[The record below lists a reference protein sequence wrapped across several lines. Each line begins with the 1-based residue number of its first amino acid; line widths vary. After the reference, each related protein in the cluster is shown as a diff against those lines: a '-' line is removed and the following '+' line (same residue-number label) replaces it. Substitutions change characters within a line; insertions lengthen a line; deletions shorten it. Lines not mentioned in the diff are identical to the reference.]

1 MLAQVRAQVKSW
13 WRALTEQARLDGE
26 IASEMDSHME
36 RYAAD
41 LVAGGVEPGEARRR
55 ARIEFGSTAAAA
67 EECREA
73 VGLRWPNEIARD
85 LRYAARVLRKSPTF
99 TAAAVATLALCIGA
113 NTAIFSVVDAVLL
126 RPLPYPHP
134 ERLFSVARHY
144 HGKGSEGYQT
154 NLWGAAWEAVR
165 DNAAY
170 VDAAGFSDGS
180 MGVNFA
186 SGGRVEYVKQQRVSA
201 GFFRVLGIAP
211 LIGREFSADEDRK
224 GGPAVTV
231 LSYAL
236 WKRAFRADPSIVGQA
251 VALRGEPHTIVGVLP
266 EHFQSIVPA
275 DLWTP
280 LRPSRSGEGA
290 GSNYAVVARLRSGT
304 TWAQANG
311 QIEAIGAPLVRDFLQ
326 DPFTHLCLISFQRGL
341 TNSVRQPLLILWAA
355 VGLVLLIGCVNI
367 AGLLL
372 ARAAGRTREMA
383 TRLALGS
390 GRAALIRQ
398 MLAESVVLGLCGGAA
413 GAALGWLGVKALK
426 VLMPG
431 SLNVWQAVELD
442 WRVLAATACA
452 SIAAGILFGLYP
464 ALIASRLEIRAALG
478 EAGRAVAGGRNPWPR
493 RLLVASE
500 VALGVVLL
508 VGAGLLIRTFAH
520 LRGLNPGFDA
530 HNVITAELSLQDARY
545 ATSQSVNRLF
555 EQSLTRMRELPGV
568 ESAAVALSLPYERAL
583 NTGFQRL
590 DGRHVDAATE
600 YQIANFFYVTPEY
613 FRVLRIPLLRG
624 RAFTAADSGT
634 AAPTVV
640 VSEAFVKM
648 YMPGDGALG
657 RHLAPGGLAPGG
669 GDRREI
675 VGVVGDVQQKSG
687 WGEDFGPLAA
697 MPDIYIPAA
706 QTDGKSLQMVHTWF
720 SPSWIVRTAGP
731 PEGVIAGMQRAL
743 ESVDPQLPFA
753 GFHSME
759 DVRYRSLAQERFQ
772 AVLLGALAG
781 LALLLAAVGIYGLI
795 ANSVA
800 ERTRELGIR
809 LALGATVP
817 QAMRSVAL
825 PGVALALAGV
835 AAGSVLAGFA
845 TQLLRHMVWGVHPGD
860 PLTFVAVGIGL
871 LGVAAAAS
879 FLPALRITRLNPAE
893 TLRQE

>member
-1 MLAQVRAQVKSW
+1 MLAQVRSW
-13 WRALTEQARLDGE
+13 WRALTGPSRLAGE
-26 IASEMDSHME
+26 MASEMDSHME

-41 LVAGGVEPGEARRR
+41 LMARGVEPGEARRR
-55 ARIEFGSTAAAA
+55 ARIEFGSTAAAV

-73 VGLRWPNEIARD
+73 VGLRWPNEFARD

-134 ERLFSVARHY
+134 ERLAWVARHY
-144 HGKGSEGYQT
+144 QDKGSEGEGLGENGQI
-154 NLWGAAWEAVR
+154 WEAVR
-165 DNAAY
+165 DNAGY
-170 VDAAGFSDGS
+170 LDATVFSDGS

-186 SGGRVEYVKQQRVSA
+186 AGGRVEYVKQQRVAS
-201 GFFRVLGIAP
+201 GFFRVLGVTP

-231 LSYAL
+231 LSHAL
-236 WKRAFRADPSIVGQA
+236 WKRIFREDPAIVGQA
-251 VALRGEPHTIVGVLP
+251 ITLRGEPYTVVGVLP
-266 EHFQSIVPA
+266 ANFQSSTPT

-280 LRPSRSGEGA
+280 LRPSTTGEG
-290 GSNYAVVARLRSGT
+290 GGWNYVVVGRLRPGA
-304 TWAQANG
+304 TWAQADT
-311 QIEAIGAPLVRDFLQ
+311 QIEAIGAPILSKSRDSVRL
-326 DPFTHLCLISFQRGL
+326 HLISLQRGL
-341 TNSVRQPLLILWAA
+341 TDDMRQPLMILWAA
-355 VGLVLLIGCVNI
+355 VALVLLIGCVNI

-372 ARAAGRTREMA
+372 ARAAGRTRELA
-383 TRLALGS
+383 TRMALGS
-390 GRAALIRQ
+390 GRGALVRQ
-398 MLAESVVLGLCGGAA
+398 MLAESVLLGLCGGAA
-413 GAALGWLGVKALK
+413 GAALGWLGVKTLK
-426 VLMPG
+426 LLAQG
-431 SLNVWQAVELD
+431 SLEVWQNVDLN
-442 WRVLAATACA
+442 WRVLAATGCA

-464 ALIASRLEIRAALG
+464 ALVASRLEIRAALG
-478 EAGRAVAGGRNPWPR
+478 EAGRGVAGGRNPWPR

-530 HNVITAELSLQDARY
+530 HNVITAQLSLQDASY
-545 ATSQSVNRLF
+545 ATSRRVNQLFDQSVA
-555 EQSLTRMRELPGV
+555 RMRELPGV
-568 ESAAVALSLPYERAL
+568 ESAAVTLSLPYERAL
-583 NTGFQRL
+583 NSPFRRL
-590 DGRHVDAATE
+590 DGRHVDTE
-600 YQIANFFYVTPEY
+600 SQITNMFYVTPEF

-624 RAFTAADSGT
+624 RVFSAADSST
-634 AAPTVV
+634 AAPAVV

-648 YMPGDGALG
+648 YMRGDDPVG
-657 RHLAPGGLAPGG
+657 RHLDLGG
-669 GDRREI
+669 GNKNEI
-675 VGVVGDVQQKSG
+675 VGVVGDIQQKSG
-687 WGEDFGPLAA
+687 WGDNCPLAP
-697 MPDIYIPAA
+697 MPDIYIPAT
-706 QTDGKSLQMVHTWF
+706 QVEDKLMQLVHTWF
-720 SPSWIVRTAGP
+720 SPSWIVRASGP
-731 PEGVIAGMQRAL
+731 PEGVIAGMQRAIQA
-743 ESVDPQLPFA
+743 VDPQLPFA
-753 GFHSME
+753 GFHNME
-759 DVRYRSLAQERFQ
+759 DVRYRALAQERFQ

-835 AAGSVLAGFA
+835 MVGSVLAGFA
-845 TQLLRHMVWGVHPGD
+845 SQLLRHLVWGVRPGD
-860 PLTFVAVGIGL
+860 PLTFVAVGLGL

-879 FLPALRITRLNPAE
+879 FLPALRVTRLNPAE

>member
-1 MLAQVRAQVKSW
+1 MLARVRSW
-13 WRALTEQARLDGE
+13 WRALTRQSRLE
-26 IASEMDSHME
+26 EEMAAEMDSHME

-41 LVAGGVEPGEARRR
+41 LAARGVEPGEARRR
-55 ARIEFGSTAAAA
+55 ARVEFGSVPAAA

-73 VGLRWPNEIARD
+73 VGLRWPDEFIRD

-99 TAAAVATLALCIGA
+99 TGAAVATLALCIGA
-113 NTAIFSVVDAVLL
+113 NTALFSVVDAVLL
-126 RPLPYPHP
+126 RPLPYPQP
-134 ERLFSVARHY
+134 ERLFSVARHFQ
-144 HGKGSEGYQT
+144 GKGSNAYQT
-154 NLWGAAWEAVR
+154 NLWGAAWEGVR
-165 DNAAY
+165 DHASY
-170 VDAAGFSDGS
+170 VDAAVFSDGS

-186 SGGRVEYVKQQRVSA
+186 AGGRVEYVKQQRVSA

-211 LIGREFSADEDRK
+211 LIGREFSADEDRQ
-224 GGPAVTV
+224 GGPAVAV

-236 WKRAFRADPSIVGQA
+236 WKRVFRADPSIVGQA
-251 VALRGEPHTIVGVLP
+251 VTLRGEPHTVAGVLP
-266 EHFQSIVPA
+266 AHFQSSVPA

-280 LRPSRSGEGA
+280 LRPSREGEGG
-290 GSNYAVVARLRSGT
+290 GSNYAVVARLRSGA
-304 TWAQANG
+304 TWAQANT
-311 QIEAIGAPLVRDFLQ
+311 QLEALGAPLLREFGQ
-326 DPFTHLCLISFQRGL
+326 DPSTEHLRLISFQRGM
-341 TNSVRQPLLILWAA
+341 SEYVRQPLLILWAA
-355 VGLVLLIGCVNI
+355 VGLVLVIGCVNI

-383 TRLALGS
+383 TRMALGS

-413 GAALGWLGVKALK
+413 GAVLGWLGVKALK
-426 VLMPG
+426 ALMPA

-442 WRVLAATACA
+442 WRALAATACA

-464 ALIASRLEIRAALG
+464 ALAASRLEIRAALG

-520 LRGLNPGFDA
+520 LQGLDPGFDA
-530 HNVITAELSLQDARY
+530 KNIITAQLSLQDARY
-545 ATSQSVNRLF
+545 ATNQRVNQLF
-555 EQSLTRMRELPGV
+555 DKSLTRICELPGV
-568 ESAAVALSLPYERAL
+568 DSAAVALSLPYERAL
-583 NTGFQRL
+583 NTGFKRL
-590 DGRHVDAATE
+590 DGPHPDTE
-600 YQIANFFYVTPEY
+600 SQITNMFYITPEF
-613 FRVLRIPLLRG
+613 FRVLRMPLLRG
-624 RAFTAADSGT
+624 RVFTAADSRTT
-634 AAPTVV
+634 AEVAV

-648 YMPGDGALG
+648 YMRGDDPVG
-657 RHLAPGGLAPGG
+657 RHLGDD

-675 VGVVGDVQQKSG
+675 VGVVGDIQQKSG
-687 WGEDFGPLAA
+687 WGDGAPTAA
-697 MPDIYIPAA
+697 MPDIYIPAT
-706 QTDGKSLQMVHTWF
+706 QVDDKFIPLVHTFF
-720 SPSWIVRTAGP
+720 SPNWIVRTAGS
-731 PEGVIAGMQRAL
+731 PEGIIAGMQRAIQA
-743 ESVDPQLPFA
+743 VDPQLPFA
-753 GFHSME
+753 GFHNME

-809 LALGATVP
+809 LALGATVS
-817 QAMRSVAL
+817 QAMRAVAL

-835 AAGSVLAGFA
+835 MVSSVLAGFA
-845 TQLLRHMVWGVHPGD
+845 SQLLRHLIWGVRPGD
-860 PLTFVAVGIGL
+860 PLTFAVVGIGL

-879 FLPALRITRLNPAE
+879 FLPALRVTRLNPAE

>member
-1 MLAQVRAQVKSW
+1 MLAQARSW
-13 WRALTEQARLDGE
+13 WRALTGQSRLADE
-26 IASEMDSHME
+26 VASEMDSHME
-36 RYAAD
+36 SYAAD

-73 VGLRWPNEIARD
+73 VGLRWPDELARD
-85 LRYAARVLRKSPTF
+85 LRYATRVLRKSPTF

-126 RPLPYPHP
+126 RSLPYPQP
-134 ERLFSVARHY
+134 ERLFSVARHFQ
-144 HGKGSEGYQT
+144 GKGSESYQM
-154 NLWGAAWEAVR
+154 NLWGSAWEAVR
-165 DNAAY
+165 DNATY
-170 VDAAGFSDGS
+170 VDAAVFSDGS

-186 SGGRVEYVKQQRVSA
+186 AEDRVEYVKQQRVSA

-211 LIGREFSADEDRK
+211 FIGREFSTDEDRI

-236 WKRAFRADPSIVGQA
+236 WKRAFRADPSIVGQT
-251 VALRGEPHTIVGVLP
+251 VTLRGEPHTVVGVLP
-266 EHFQSIVPA
+266 ALFQSIVPA

-280 LRPSRSGEGA
+280 LRPSRSGEGG
-290 GSNYAVVARLRSGT
+290 GSNYAVVARLRSGA

-311 QIEAIGAPLVRDFLQ
+311 QMEAIGAPLLRQYGQ
-326 DPFTHLCLISFQRGL
+326 DPSTRLQLISFQRGL
-341 TNSVRQPLLILWAA
+341 TEDVRQPLLILWAA

-383 TRLALGS
+383 TRMALGS
-390 GRAALIRQ
+390 GRAALVRQ
-398 MLAESVVLGLCGGAA
+398 LLAESLLLGLCGGAA
-413 GAALGWLGVKALK
+413 GTILGWLGVKALK
-426 VLMPG
+426 TLMPP
-431 SLNVWQAVELD
+431 SLNVWQAVEMD

-452 SIAAGILFGLYP
+452 SIAAGVLFGLYP
-464 ALIASRLEIRAALG
+464 ALVASRLEIRAALG

-493 RLLVASE
+493 RLLVTSE

-508 VGAGLLIRTFAH
+508 VGAGLLIRTFTH

-530 HNVITAELSLQDARY
+530 RNAITAELSLQDARY
-545 ATSQSVNRLF
+545 ATSQSMNRLF
-555 EQSLTRMRELPGV
+555 EQSLARMRELPGV
-568 ESAAVALSLPYERAL
+568 ESAAVTLSLPYERAL
-583 NTGFQRL
+583 NTQLKRL
-590 DGRHVDAATE
+590 DGRHVDTE
-600 YQIANFFYVTPEY
+600 WQITNMLYITPEY

-624 RAFTAADSGT
+624 RVFTAADSGR
-634 AAPTVV
+634 AAPAAV

-648 YMPGDGALG
+648 YMSGDEALG
-657 RHLAPGGLAPGG
+657 RHLDLGG
-669 GDRREI
+669 GDKREI

-687 WGEDFGPLAA
+687 WGDGSPLAA
-697 MPDIYIPAA
+697 MPDVYIPAA
-706 QTDGKSLQMVHTWF
+706 QVEDQFVPLVHTWF
-720 SPSWIVRTAGP
+720 SPSWIVRTSGP
-731 PEGVIAGMQRAL
+731 AQGAIAGMQRAIQ
-743 ESVDPQLPFA
+743 EVDPQLPFA

-759 DVRYRSLAQERFQ
+759 DVRYRALAQERFQ
-772 AVLLGALAG
+772 AFLLGALAG

-817 QAMRSVAL
+817 QAMRAVAL

-835 AAGSVLAGFA
+835 VVGSVLAGF
-845 TQLLRHMVWGVHPGD
+845 TSQLLRHLVWGVRPGD
-860 PLTFVAVGIGL
+860 PVTFVAVGLGL
-871 LGVAAAAS
+871 LGVAAGAS
-879 FLPALRITRLNPAE
+879 CLPALRVPRLNPAE

>member
-1 MLAQVRAQVKSW
+1 MLAQVKSW
-13 WRALTEQARLDGE
+13 WRALTGQSRLAGE
-26 IASEMDSHME
+26 MASEMDGHME
-36 RYAAD
+36 RYASD
-41 LVAGGVEPGEARRR
+41 LMARGVEPGEARRR

-73 VGLRWPNEIARD
+73 VGLRWPNEFGRD
-85 LRYAARVLRKSPTF
+85 LRYAVRVLRKSPTF

-126 RPLPYPHP
+126 RPLPYPAP
-134 ERLFSVARHY
+134 ERLFSVARHFQ
-144 HGKGSEGYQT
+144 GKGSESYQT
-154 NLWGAAWEAVR
+154 NLWGSAWEAVR
-165 DNAAY
+165 DNATY
-170 VDAAGFSDGS
+170 LDAAVFSDGS

-186 SGGRVEYVKQQRVSA
+186 AGGGVDYVKQQRVSA
-201 GFFRVLGIAP
+201 GFFRVLGIKP
-211 LIGREFSADEDRK
+211 LIGREFSMNEDRPA
-224 GGPAVTV
+224 GPAVTV

-236 WKRAFRADPSIVGQA
+236 WKRVFHADPSIVGQA
-251 VALRGEPHTIVGVLP
+251 VTLRGEPHIIVGVLP
-266 EHFQSIVPA
+266 AGFRSIVPA

-280 LRPSRSGEGA
+280 LRPSRSGEGG
-290 GSNYAVVARLRSGT
+290 GSNYAVVARLHSGAS
-304 TWAQANG
+304 WAQANG
-311 QIEAIGAPLVRDFLQ
+311 QIEAIGAPLMRQYGQ
-326 DPFTHLCLISFQRGL
+326 DASTRLRLISFQRGL
-341 TNSVRQPLLILWAA
+341 TVDVRQPILILWAA
-355 VGLVLLIGCVNI
+355 VGVVLLIGCVNI

-383 TRLALGS
+383 TRMALGS

-413 GAALGWLGVKALK
+413 GTGLGWLGVKALK
-426 VLMPG
+426 ALTPA
-431 SLNVWQAVELD
+431 SLNLWQAVDLD
-442 WRVLAATACA
+442 WRVLAATAFA

-464 ALIASRLEIRAALG
+464 ALAASRLQIRAALG

-493 RLLVASE
+493 RLLVTSE

-555 EQSLTRMRELPGV
+555 EQSLARMRELPGV
-568 ESAAVALSLPYERAL
+568 ESAAVTISLPYERAL
-583 NTGFQRL
+583 NTGFQRM
-590 DGRHVDAATE
+590 DGPHVDTE
-600 YQIANFFYVTPEY
+600 SQITNMFYITPEY

-624 RAFTAADSGT
+624 RVFTAADSSIS
-634 AAPTVV
+634 APATV

-648 YMPGDGALG
+648 YMPGDEPVG
-657 RHLAPGGLAPGG
+657 RHLDLGG
-669 GDRREI
+669 GEKREI

-687 WGEDFGPLAA
+687 WGDGAPTAA
-697 MPDIYIPAA
+697 MPDIYIPAM
-706 QTDGKSLQMVHTWF
+706 QVQDKFMQLVHTWF
-720 SPSWIVRTAGP
+720 SPSWTVRSAGP
-731 PEGVIAGMQRAL
+731 AEGVIAGMQRAL

-759 DVRYRSLAQERFQ
+759 DVRYRALSQERFQ
-772 AVLLGALAG
+772 VVLLGALAG

-817 QAMRSVAL
+817 QAIRSVAL

-835 AAGSVLAGFA
+835 IVGSVLAAFA
-845 TQLLRHMVWGVHPGD
+845 TQMLRHLVWGVRPGD
-860 PLTFVAVGIGL
+860 PLTFAAVGVGL

-879 FLPALRITRLNPAE
+879 FLPALRVTRLNPAE